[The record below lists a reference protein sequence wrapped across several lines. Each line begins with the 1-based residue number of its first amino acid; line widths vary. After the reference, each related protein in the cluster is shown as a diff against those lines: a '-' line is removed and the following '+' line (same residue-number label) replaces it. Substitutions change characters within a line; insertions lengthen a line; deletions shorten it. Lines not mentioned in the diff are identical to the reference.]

1 MSKQIS
7 FIVPIYQVEAYLARC
22 LDSLV
27 AQKVSKEI
35 ILIDDGSRDNGF
47 AIAEQYL
54 QQYDDIILVKQANRG
69 VSVARNVGLRLATG
83 KYVYFVDPDDV
94 LLENDM
100 AAMVELADQCQ
111 ADVVKGLLLETYED
125 GRTPQLRIP
134 ESPRLQAAMRADL
147 TQFYYE
153 LTTGYQ
159 HLNNMLAR
167 DWLPA
172 IWFGFY
178 RTEFLRQ
185 NNLLFKEGVSVSE
198 DALFMVQ
205 LLMSQ
210 SDMRVLEITRPFY
223 NYCHRT
229 GSASRSAD
237 YIDGFV
243 STFDV
248 VGQTLWQ
255 MYHQFVQSGRQH
267 TAEGQQAAFDLLR
280 VIAINYGAA
289 YRYQYL
295 RFSETAKQKVRH
307 CFTPEIIEH
316 IQKFLGYTVQL

>member
-111 ADVVKGLLLETYED
+111 ADVVKGLLLDTYED

-134 ESPRLQAAMRADL
+134 ESPRLQAAMRADS

-167 DWLPA
+167 DWFPSSVL
-172 IWFGFY
+172 GLY

-185 NNLLFKEGVSVSE
+185 HHLSFREGIRISE
-198 DALFMVQ
+198 DALFVTQ
-205 LLMSQ
+205 LLVSQ
-210 SDMRVLEITRPFY
+210 PDVRVVEITRPFY

-229 GSASRSAD
+229 GSAVRSVD
-237 YIDGFV
+237 YVDGFL
-243 STFDV
+243 SSFETA
-248 VGQTLWQ
+248 GQAMWQ
-255 MYHQFVQSGRQH
+255 IYHQFMQSGQYE
-267 TAEGQQAAFDLLR
+267 TEQGKQVAFDLLR
-280 VIAINYGAA
+280 VIAIHYGSA

-295 RFSETAKQKVRH
+295 SFSEAAKQKVRH

-316 IQKFLGYTVQL
+316 MQKFLGYTVQL